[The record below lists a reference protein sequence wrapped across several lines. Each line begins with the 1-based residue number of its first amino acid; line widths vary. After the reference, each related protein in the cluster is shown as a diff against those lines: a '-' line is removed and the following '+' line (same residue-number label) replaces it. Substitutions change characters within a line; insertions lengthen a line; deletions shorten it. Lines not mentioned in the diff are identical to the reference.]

1 MSLTSTV
8 PEPEVAQPVPIKRLL
23 SLDTLRGFDMF
34 WIMGGDE
41 IFYALAKTTSWSWA
55 LFMADQ
61 LTHPAWNGFR
71 FYDLIFPLFLF
82 MAGVST
88 PFSLD
93 GRIARGEEK
102 SKLARKIV
110 SRGITLVIL
119 GIILNN
125 GIFQKPL
132 AEMRF
137 GSVLGR
143 IGLAGMFA
151 QLIYLYAGK
160 RASYVWFFVI
170 LLGYWAAMM
179 LIPVPGCGAGVL
191 TMECSLAG
199 YLDRLLMPGKLYL
212 TVHDPE
218 GLLSTIPAICNALL
232 GIYAGT
238 VLKNQSKTASRKIIH
253 LVGLGLAFIGLSLL
267 WDVVFPINKN
277 LWTSSF
283 VCVTGGCSL
292 LLLSIFYWIIDVKG
306 YKKWTI
312 LFTVIGM
319 NSILIYMSGLVVSF
333 EHASEFFFGGLIK
346 HLDSVPLKAV
356 LTVLGMLFMK
366 WLFLYFLYTKKV
378 FLRV

>member
-93 GRIARGEEK
+93 GRIARGEDK

>member
-1 MSLTSTV
+1 MSLTSTA

-61 LTHPAWNGFR
+61 FTHPAWNGFR

-93 GRIARGEEK
+93 GRIARGEAK

-110 SRGITLVIL
+110 SRGIILVIL
-119 GIILNN
+119 GIIYNN
-125 GIFQKPL
+125 GLFVKSFD
-132 AEMRF
+132 EMRF

-170 LLGYWAAMM
+170 LLGYWAALT

-191 TMECSLAG
+191 TMECSLPG
-199 YLDRLLMPGKLYL
+199 YVDRLLMPGKLYL

-218 GLLSTIPAICNALL
+218 GLLSTIPAIGNALL

-238 VLKNQSKTASRKIIH
+238 VLKNQSRTSSQKIIH
-253 LVGLGLAFIGLSLL
+253 LVGLGLALVGISLL
-267 WDVVFPINKN
+267 WDTVFPINKN

-292 LLLSIFYWIIDVKG
+292 LLLSTFYWIIDVKG
-306 YKKWTI
+306 FKKWTI

-319 NSILIYMSGLVVSF
+319 NSILIYLSVLLISF
-333 EHASEFFFGGLIK
+333 EHASEFFFGGLIE
-346 HLDSVPLKAV
+346 HLSSVPVKAV
-356 LTVLGMLFMK
+356 LTVLGMILMK

>member
-1 MSLTSTV
+1 MSLTSTA

-55 LFMADQ
+55 LVMADQ
-61 LTHPAWNGFR
+61 FTHPDWNGFR

-102 SKLARKIV
+102 SKLARKII
-110 SRGITLVIL
+110 SRGIILVLL
-119 GIILNN
+119 GIIYNN
-125 GIFQKPL
+125 GFFVKSL
-132 AEMRF
+132 DEMRF

-160 RASYVWFFVI
+160 RASYVWFVVI

-191 TMECSLAG
+191 TLECSLAG
-199 YLDRLLMPGKLYL
+199 YVDRLLMPGKLYL

-238 VLKNQSKTASRKIIH
+238 VLKNQSQTSSKKIFH
-253 LVGLGLAFIGLSLL
+253 LVGLGFAFIGLSLI
-267 WDVVFPINKN
+267 WDTVFPINKN

-292 LLLSIFYWIIDVKG
+292 LLLSTFYWIIDVKG
-306 YKKWTI
+306 FKKWTI

-319 NSILIYMSGLVVSF
+319 NSILIYLSVLVISF
-333 EHASEFFFGGLIK
+333 EHASEFFFGGLIEQ
-346 HLDSVPLKAV
+346 LSSVPVKAV
-356 LTVLGMLFMK
+356 LTVLGMILMK